1 MIGAAKLDH
10 LRRIVDTDIIARDRT
25 EGPGC
30 TAAANAD
37 IEDARPARLR
47 GGDRKSDTLA
57 FVEMAAAAAIIPQG
71 PGTTPGLPIDGFH
84 YMHGW
89 TPF

>member
-1 MIGAAKLDH
+1 
-10 LRRIVDTDIIARDRT
+10 
-25 EGPGC
+25 
-30 TAAANAD
+30 
-37 IEDARPARLR
+37 LR

-57 FVEMAAAAAIIPQG
+57 FFEMAAAATIIPQG
-71 PGTTPGLPIDGFH
+71 PGTTPSLPIDGFH